1 MAWGLGGRK
10 RQETSSHR
18 TGTSP
23 CQVTLMSPWTPD
35 TENVK
40 ARAGGVIKRQGPPNP
55 EELCARPRPKRL
67 PRKDRP
73 PLGLVPTGPAR
84 RPPARAPLTFQQPL
98 DNTVDVEFIDIR
110 HRRPAADPPAAA
122 PPPARARVSLVLL
135 PHATSP
141 TSGGGGG
148 GGSSSCGGSPPQP
161 PRSRLPPPLATG
173 TTRRTKW
180 PPIPQASLGRR
191 TNARAGVQR
200 PGRDFFTGP

>member
-1 MAWGLGGRK
+1 MRAPDPSSFREKTGLHWAW
-10 RQETSSHR
+10 
-18 TGTSP
+18 SP
-23 CQVTLMSPWTPD
+23 
-35 TENVK
+35 
-40 ARAGGVIKRQGPPNP
+40 
-55 EELCARPRPKRL
+55 
-67 PRKDRP
+67 
-73 PLGLVPTGPAR
+73 PAQPAA

-98 DNTVDVEFIDIR
+98 DDTVDVEFIDIR

-148 GGSSSCGGSPPQP
+148 GGSSSRGGSPPQP

-180 PPIPQASLGRR
+180 PPTPQASLGRR
-191 TNARAGVQR
+191 TDARAGVQR
-200 PGRDFFTGP
+200 LGRDFFTGP